1 MSAITTKGTALVTG
15 VSAGIGAIYAD
26 QLAKRGYNRI
36 LVASDK
42 TRLAGL
48 AQHRGGI
55 RFHIANLWRLLGD
68 GKNGART
75 SRRHRSAA
83 TALWRRF
90 LRGEQRQPAR
100 MNFSK
105 IACMR
110 FVTIVGSIGVRQRWR
125 SQSEASGEA
134 KVFSFSVAKERSDDQ
149 HAQRD

>member
-55 RFHIANLWRLLGD
+55 RFHIANLRKVLGD
-68 GKNGART
+68 GKNGVRYITKASGRGYCFVAPI
-75 SRRHRSAA
+75 S
-83 TALWRRF
+83 
-90 LRGEQRQPAR
+90 RGEQRSR
-100 MNFSK
+100 
-105 IACMR
+105 
-110 FVTIVGSIGVRQRWR
+110 G
-125 SQSEASGEA
+125 
-134 KVFSFSVAKERSDDQ
+134 
-149 HAQRD
+149 